1 MEDLIEQLKGKCK
14 DLSDRCRCDVL
25 MKEKEEQKSE
35 FEDELKK
42 KTYEMHRLQQYIN
55 ENAEEM
61 KKEIEAYRKEVDET
75 KQENDVLLTELS
87 EINDIKL
94 KKEELS
100 NKDNVDL
107 LSKVDIL
114 TLHETEL
121 TCEVSKA
128 ILQLE
133 ESKERQ
139 KVIDHE
145 NEELATKFE
154 LLEKECEE
162 EKQSSKMVKIELEEK
177 LKKIDDLEELL
188 LRSNKL
194 LRDNNVTFKEHVAEI
209 EFKDTKLAE
218 KTKLMEEV
226 KKQNEEYK
234 SELKNKT
241 ASLDSM
247 IEEHGKELEKFTNR
261 DKDNRIIVNKLS
273 ETVENMETQ
282 LHELKSESELLKVKH
297 DVKLGKQQEIIKQL
311 EYDLKQKCCD
321 LISTDDNLN
330 ENLQKLE
337 VVTKENENYKQL
349 LENNKIT
356 IDKLQVKLDES
367 SLKQDEIENECNN
380 YQDKLNMSYETNKHE
395 GVNIR
400 NLRVKNDELELLIKR
415 HEREVVKLKESFEKQ
430 KLENEKANSTCKEE
444 IAKTQN
450 KFDKSRSKWQKEID
464 ELLHNFS
471 ELENELSFSQ
481 EELAAKSEELDE
493 IKNELRETSARF
505 LEKERRLVRDLES
518 LNEQNETILQNEIS
532 KFKSESDEVA
542 LEIKEANAKETNKL
556 RNEFQTKVMYLEKRY
571 EETKASEINNITNDN
586 KEKIVA
592 LSAERDW
599 VNEKLK
605 CLTIEIE
612 NGKVKV
618 EQNLVAKETELAS
631 KSRTINR
638 LGKRIET
645 QQKLIDY
652 VMKSLEHERHKEK
665 NSKGEIMNMLYDI
678 TTQFNHKFDNLQ
690 NDGIHN
696 RYPSP
701 YSSIY
706 SNTENSEIT
715 FSPPSSP
722 ITTPMANL
730 IAQEEFIPFRA
741 SSPERQKN
749 ITMPM
754 TNHGPDNI
762 RNYFNTVEHSR
773 LSRSMPESY
782 SQDLGYVSPGLTFST
797 HSVYFAEQ
805 LASISKTFNELESR
819 SKDNPQ
825 NHELELEIWKQRIHY
840 RLKLIEDNMSEIE
853 TASISSSIS
862 SKASSIV
869 SNTDNKE
876 EYRGVTFHPS
886 SAEIQEL
893 IGDVNKRYRNL
904 TNPSN
909 RYVNTE

>member
-14 DLSDRCRCDVL
+14 DLNDRCDVL
-25 MKEKEEQKSE
+25 MKEKEEQKSG

-42 KTYEMHRLQQYIN
+42 KTYELNRLQQYIN

-61 KKEIEAYRKEVDET
+61 KKEVEAYRKEVDET
-75 KQENDVLLTELS
+75 KQEKEVLLTELN
-87 EINDIKL
+87 EINDTKL

-121 TCEVSKA
+121 TCEISKA

-133 ESKERQ
+133 ESNERQ

-218 KTKLMEEV
+218 KIKLLEEV
-226 KKQNEEYK
+226 KKRNEEYK

-241 ASLDSM
+241 ASLDTM
-247 IEEHGKELEKFTNR
+247 IEEHGTELEKFTNR

-273 ETVENMETQ
+273 ENVENMETQ

-297 DVKLGKQQEIIKQL
+297 DVKLGRQQEIIKQL

-337 VVTKENENYKQL
+337 VVTKENENYKH
-349 LENNKIT
+349 
-356 IDKLQVKLDES
+356 VLDDS
-367 SLKQDEIENECNN
+367 RLKQDEIENECNN
-380 YQDKLNMSYETNKHE
+380 YQDKLNMSYETNKQE

-400 NLRVKNDELELLIKR
+400 NLRVKNDELELLLK
-415 HEREVVKLKESFEKQ
+415 HYEKEVVKLKELLEKQ
-430 KLENEKANSTCKEE
+430 KLENEKANRTCKEE
-444 IAKTQN
+444 MAKTQN

-493 IKNELRETSARF
+493 IKNELRETTARF

-556 RNEFQTKVMYLEKRY
+556 QNEFQAKVTSLEKRY
-571 EETKASEINNITNDN
+571 EETKANEINNVINDN
-586 KEKIVA
+586 KEEIVA

-612 NGKVKV
+612 NGKGKV
-618 EQNLVAKETELAS
+618 EQNLVAKEMELAS

-638 LGKRIET
+638 LGKSIET

-665 NSKGEIMNMLYDI
+665 NSKIMNMLYDI

-706 SNTENSEIT
+706 SNTENSEIM

-722 ITTPMANL
+722 ITSPMANL

-762 RNYFNTVEHSR
+762 INYFNTVEHSR

-782 SQDLGYVSPGLTFST
+782 CQDLGYVSPGLTFST

-805 LASISKTFNELESR
+805 LASVSKTFSELESR
-819 SKDNPQ
+819 TKDNPQ

-840 RLKLIEDNMSEIE
+840 RLKLIEDNMSEIG
-853 TASISSSIS
+853 TASTSESIS

-869 SNTDNKE
+869 SNTGNQE

-893 IGDVNKRYRNL
+893 IGDVNKRYQTL
-904 TNPSN
+904 TNASN
-909 RYVNTE
+909 RYANTE